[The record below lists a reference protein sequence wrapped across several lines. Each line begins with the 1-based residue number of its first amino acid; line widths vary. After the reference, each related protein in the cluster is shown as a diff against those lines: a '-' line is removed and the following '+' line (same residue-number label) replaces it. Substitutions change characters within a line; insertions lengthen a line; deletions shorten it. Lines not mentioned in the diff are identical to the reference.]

1 MRMWRANDGA
11 LQFAGDDNVGDEAP
25 AAAQKPRILNAPDR
39 SADAVVALDRGVY
52 CNSSRSRSS
61 RS

>member
-1 MRMWRANDGA
+1 MWRADDA
-11 LQFAGDDNVGDEAP
+11 TVQLAGDDDVGDEAP

-39 SADAVVALDRGVY
+39 SADAVVAFDRRVY
-52 CNSSRSRSS
+52 CSSSRSRSS